1 MPRKFK
7 SWIDGFVKYT
17 DGIGSPEIYRRW
29 TAIFTI
35 AAALERKI
43 WTTTNRGDL
52 FPNLFIFIVGP
63 AAAGK
68 TLAAAHA
75 RRFLQKLTDHHIAPS
90 SISRASM
97 IDALH
102 KAERKLVHPQD
113 KDEPIK
119 SFNSLTIFSMELGVL
134 IPGYENDFMHT
145 LTDIYDNEPY
155 SETRRTNKL
164 DIQMAKPQLNLLAA
178 TTPSYLNHLIPEGAW
193 DQGFLSRVVLVY
205 HGPVPPQ
212 DLFNGVAPTLN
223 LGRDLEEDLLQ
234 IGKLYGKFKFE
245 EEAASLINDWHKAG
259 GVPKPD
265 HPRLMNYNS
274 RRTAHLLKLCMI
286 IAASSGDEPII
297 TVDHFAEALD
307 TLTEVEK
314 FMPDIFKAMSSGG
327 SGKIIEETYYFIF
340 KAYAA
345 AKHQPVIQSRV
356 INFMVERVPAHTI
369 DVILKQMEAA
379 RLIEQQLTPAGY
391 AWKPLSKEV

>member
-1 MPRKFK
+1 MT
-7 SWIDGFVKYT
+7 YT
-17 DGIGSPEIYRRW
+17 NGIGSPEIYRRW
-29 TAIFTI
+29 TGIFTL

-52 FPNLFIFIVGP
+52 YPNLFVFIVGP

-68 TLAAAHA
+68 TLAAVHA
-75 RRFLQKLTDHHIAPS
+75 RKLLQKLTDHHIAPS

-119 SFNSLTIFSMELGVL
+119 AFNSLTVFSMELGVL

-164 DIQMAKPQLNLLAA
+164 DIQMAKPQINLLAA

-193 DQGFLSRVVLVY
+193 DQGFLSRVILVY

-212 DLFNGVAPTLN
+212 DLFNGVAPTLS
-223 LGRDLEEDLLQ
+223 LGRDLEEDLLS

-245 EEAASLINDWHKAG
+245 EEAAQLINDWHKQG
-259 GVPKPD
+259 GNPKPD

-274 RRTAHLLKLCMI
+274 RRTSHLLKLCMI
-286 IAASSGDEPII
+286 ICASNGDSPVI

-307 TLTEVEK
+307 TLTEAEK

-327 SGKIIEETYYFIF
+327 SGKTIEETYYFVF

-345 AKHQPVIQSRV
+345 AKHQPVMHSRV
-356 INFMVERVPAHTI
+356 VNFLVERVPAHSV

-379 RLIEQQLTPAGY
+379 RLLEQILTPAGY
-391 AWKPLSKEV
+391 GWKPLSKEV